1 MELSGIHTATLPL
14 HIACMYHL
22 KHLHSRLFILAHELV
37 DKEPELPM
45 SWLAVGVW
53 YLISQKWRDARQY
66 LSKATIMN
74 PRLAPGWIAFAHTF
88 ALEGEHEHAITAYST
103 AARLFPGYERGTNV
117 TVPSVDQ
124 FVQNPPSISIHRH
137 GAANTVT
144 NHTR

>member
-1 MELSGIHTATLPL
+1 MELSGIHTTTLPL

-74 PRLAPGWIAFAHTF
+74 PRFAPGWIAFAHTF

-103 AARLFPGYERGTNV
+103 AARLFPGCEGGTN
-117 TVPSVDQ
+117 TASLLTDQ
-124 FVQNPPSISIHRH
+124 FNQNPPSISVHRH
-137 GAANTVT
+137 GAAHAVT